1 MWNVSD
7 YVLMLGM
14 LTELPRGQEG
24 GIIIIIIIIILIM
37 AIIFAAFVISQGL
50 LSNVIFKP

>member
-14 LTELPRGQEG
+14 LTELPRGGQEG
-24 GIIIIIIIIILIM
+24 EIIIIIISIM

-50 LSNVIFKP
+50 LSNAIFKS

>member
-14 LTELPRGQEG
+14 LTELPRGARG
-24 GIIIIIIIIILIM
+24 GDNYYYYINNGDNIRC
-37 AIIFAAFVISQGL
+37 FCDKSGSFE
-50 LSNVIFKP
+50 